1 MDEYYDAIA
10 GLPPWLAEPLRKLP
24 PEKAAAVHEIRL
36 RQGCPIWFTV
46 RGEPIAAAAYCPQV
60 PALAR
65 LTVVPERMEEVL
77 FTLCG
82 GSVHSFEDELSGGY
96 FTLSGGHRVGVGGQ
110 YVRGPDGNTVLQRVE
125 SLNLRIARILTC
137 EVPVF
142 LRLLLREHFTGLLLA
157 GEPDSGKT
165 TLLRSLIPLLGE
177 ANRTVAV
184 IDERGEL
191 LPAQAAA
198 QTAYARCDRVAGLDK
213 ASALQMALRTLGPQ
227 VILLDELGTLAETEL
242 LEQGFF
248 SGVDFIATLHAASL
262 AEAEQKPQVRFLL
275 AHRMLH
281 SVCLLAGRKTPGCV
295 KEGRDYC

>member
-1 MDEYYDAIA
+1 MDEYYDAVA
-10 GLPPWLAEPLRKLP
+10 GLPPGLAGPLAELP

-36 RQGCPIWFTV
+36 RQGRPVWFTV
-46 RGEPIAAAAYCPQV
+46 RGKPLAAAAYCPEV

-65 LTVVPERMEEVL
+65 LTVAPEQMEDLL

-82 GSVHSFEDELSGGY
+82 GSVHSFEDELSSG
-96 FTLSGGHRVGVGGQ
+96 FLTLPGGHRVGVGGQ
-110 YVRGPDGNTVLQRVE
+110 YVRGPGGEIVLQRVE
-125 SLNLRIARILTC
+125 SLNLRIARMLTC
-137 EVPVF
+137 EAPLF
-142 LRLLLREHFTGLLLA
+142 LRQLLRERFTGLLLA

-165 TLLRSLIPLLGE
+165 TLLRSLIPLLAE
-177 ANRTVAV
+177 AGRTVAV

-198 QTAYARCDRVAGLDK
+198 RAGYTQCDRVAGLDK

-275 AHRMLH
+275 SHRMLH
-281 SVCLLAGRKTPGCV
+281 SVCLLAGRQTPGCV